1 MRSWSIES
9 RHAAVQDQCTDAE
22 APRRS
27 PRPHGFV
34 VIAACFALAGL
45 SACGQKG
52 PLIAPKPATAAS
64 APASR

>member
-1 MRSWSIES
+1 MFKGLLKTSLALRAS
-9 RHAAVQDQCTDAE
+9 AVC
-22 APRRS
+22 
-27 PRPHGFV
+27 
-34 VIAACFALAGL
+34 ALLLSL

>member
-1 MRSWSIES
+1 ML
-9 RHAAVQDQCTDAE
+9 QCKTSV
-22 APRRS
+22 PTPKHRVVP

-45 SACGQKG
+45 TACGQKG

>member
-1 MRSWSIES
+1 ML
-9 RHAAVQDQCTDAE
+9 QCKTSV
-22 APRRS
+22 PTPKRRVVS

-34 VIAACFALAGL
+34 FIAACFALAGL
-45 SACGQKG
+45 AACGQKG